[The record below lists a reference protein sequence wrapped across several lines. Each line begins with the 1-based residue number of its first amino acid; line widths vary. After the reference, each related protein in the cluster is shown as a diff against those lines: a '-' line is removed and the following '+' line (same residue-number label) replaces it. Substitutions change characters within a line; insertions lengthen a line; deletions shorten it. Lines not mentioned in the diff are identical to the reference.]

1 MLVPPKFLITG
12 SYSVE
17 RSYRTILCTVDGIFV
32 NQIINNVAFKYI
44 EIKIV
49 FGIILKIQWLL

>member
-12 SYSVE
+12 SYFVE

-32 NQIINNVAFKYI
+32 NQIIGVPFKYI